1 MAKDKAKKEKPKSD
15 KSTGLFAQFREG
27 FNFLKAEN
35 PKAIPLA
42 IGFGVAI
49 FLVIAILGLFMSG
62 GAIIGI
68 ALWVVL
74 AIATAYLSTLLMI
87 TRATNKAVFKK
98 YADEPGRLSL
108 VVGSLT
114 RKTFKGTN
122 QPVAINPRTKDM
134 IFRVVGPA
142 GVVLMGEGAPTST
155 KAMLE
160 DERRKVQRMAS
171 GVTVTTF
178 YCSEVEGGIPL
189 LKMDKTVR
197 ALKRTLTKQE
207 IFAVQNRLAAMDVR
221 SGLPIPKGIDPM
233 KMRPS
238 KKMR

>member
-1 MAKDKAKKEKPKSD
+1 MAKETTKKEKAP
-15 KSTGLFAQFREG
+15 GLFAQFREG
-27 FNFLKAEN
+27 VNFLKAEN
-35 PKAIPLA
+35 PRAVPVSIA
-42 IGFGVAI
+42 IGIGI
-49 FLVIAILGLFMSG
+49 FIALSILGFIMSG
-62 GAIIGI
+62 GFIIGI
-68 ALWVVL
+68 ALWIVL
-74 AIATAYLSTLLMI
+74 GLATAYLSTLLMI

-98 YADEPGRLSL
+98 YQNEPGRLSL

-114 RKTFKGTN
+114 RRTFKGTN

-142 GVVLMGEGAPTST
+142 GVILMGEGAPTST

-160 DERRKVQRMAS
+160 DERRKVQRMAN

-178 YCSEVEGGIPL
+178 YCSESDGGVPL
-189 LKMDKTVR
+189 LKMDKAVR
-197 ALKRTLTKQE
+197 ALKRTMNKQE

>member
-1 MAKDKAKKEKPKSD
+1 MAKETTKKEKAP
-15 KSTGLFAQFREG
+15 GLFAQFREG
-27 FNFLKAEN
+27 VNFLKAEN
-35 PKAIPLA
+35 PRAVPVSIA
-42 IGFGVAI
+42 IGIGF
-49 FLVIAILGLFMSG
+49 FIALSILGFIMSG
-62 GAIIGI
+62 GFIIGI
-68 ALWVVL
+68 ALWIVL
-74 AIATAYLSTLLMI
+74 GLATAYLSTLLMI
-87 TRATNKAVFKK
+87 TRATHKAVFKK
-98 YADEPGRLSL
+98 YQNEPGRLSL

-114 RKTFKGTN
+114 RRTFKGTN

-142 GVVLMGEGAPTST
+142 GVILMGEGAPTST

-160 DERRKVQRMAS
+160 DERRKVQRMAN

-178 YCSEVEGGIPL
+178 YCSESDGGVPL
-189 LKMDKTVR
+189 LKMDKAVR
-197 ALKRTLTKQE
+197 ALKRTMNKQE

>member
-1 MAKDKAKKEKPKSD
+1 MAKDKKEKAP
-15 KSTGLFAQFREG
+15 GLFAQFREG
-27 FNFLKAEN
+27 VTFLRAEN
-35 PKAIPLA
+35 PKAVPVSISLGIA
-42 IGFGVAI
+42 IFFALSLIGFI
-49 FLVIAILGLFMSG
+49 MSG
-62 GAIIGI
+62 GFIIGI
-68 ALWVVL
+68 ALWIVL
-74 AIATAYLSTLLMI
+74 AVATAYLSTLLLI
-87 TRATNKAVFKK
+87 TRATNRAVFKK
-98 YADEPGRLSL
+98 YSSEPGRLSL

-114 RKTFKGTN
+114 RRTFKGSN

-142 GVVLMGEGAPTST
+142 GVILMGEGAPTST

-160 DERRKVQRMAS
+160 DERRKVQRMAT

-178 YCSEVEGGIPL
+178 YCSETDGGVPL
-189 LKMDKTVR
+189 LQMDKKVR
-197 ALKRTLTKQE
+197 ALKRTMNKQE

-221 SGLPIPKGIDPM
+221 SGLPIPKGMDPM